1 MAKLIITRSSEW
13 MNRARAIKITINDK
27 AIGEIANGQVR
38 DVELPAGDYVIK
50 AKLDWC
56 GGSYPFTVSENET
69 KTVTLSSFGY
79 SWNFMPI
86 SAALSATVFVL
97 LFLLKMDFAGFLV
110 LPVLFI
116 MIYYITIGRNNYLVI
131 K

>member
-50 AKLDWC
+50 A
-56 GGSYPFTVSENET
+56 
-69 KTVTLSSFGY
+69 
-79 SWNFMPI
+79 
-86 SAALSATVFVL
+86 ALSATVFVL